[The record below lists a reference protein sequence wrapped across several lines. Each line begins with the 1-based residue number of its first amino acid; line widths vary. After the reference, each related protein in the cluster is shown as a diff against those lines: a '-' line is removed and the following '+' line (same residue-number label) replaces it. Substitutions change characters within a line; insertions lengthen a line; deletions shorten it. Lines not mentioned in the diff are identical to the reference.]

1 MSELLLLT
9 TYKNVCLDLTSQS
22 LMHVF
27 MIGSIQNI
35 KFEAFGS
42 LQRGFYGIPYIGYFI
57 AADVLHL
64 GMSLVISYDG
74 RHKLRM
80 ND

>member
-1 MSELLLLT
+1 
-9 TYKNVCLDLTSQS
+9 
-22 LMHVF
+22 

-64 GMSLVISYDG
+64 GISLVISDDG

>member
-1 MSELLLLT
+1 
-9 TYKNVCLDLTSQS
+9 
-22 LMHVF
+22 MHDF
-27 MIGSIQNI
+27 MIVSIQNT
-35 KFEAFGS
+35 KLKAFQS

-64 GMSLVISYDG
+64 GMSLVISYNG

>member
-1 MSELLLLT
+1 MQICAHRIHNTPL
-9 TYKNVCLDLTSQS
+9 
-22 LMHVF
+22 H
-27 MIGSIQNI
+27 GSIQNI

>member
-1 MSELLLLT
+1 
-9 TYKNVCLDLTSQS
+9 
-22 LMHVF
+22 

>member
-1 MSELLLLT
+1 MSA
-9 TYKNVCLDLTSQS
+9 
-22 LMHVF
+22 
-27 MIGSIQNI
+27 SIQNI

-57 AADVLHL
+57 AADVLHR

-74 RHKLRM
+74 YNKSRM
-80 ND
+80 NDY